1 MSLNT
6 DYAFIPSLMF
16 YPWHVAKFGVKIDGA
31 NPPEGSASFT
41 DKYKYVH
48 THTTNT
54 HTHTERYPHTYV
66 IVGVCIFSFRMPC
79 GPFREVMRLSNIQ
92 WRTHTH
98 IHVCLYRY
106 ADKALKLE
114 SK

>member
-1 MSLNT
+1 MWQSLALKLMGPTRRRVQHRSLTNT
-6 DYAFIPSLMF
+6 NTY
-16 YPWHVAKFGVKIDGA
+16 
-31 NPPEGSASFT
+31 
-41 DKYKYVH
+41 
-48 THTTNT
+48 THTPQTRT
-54 HTHTERYPHTYV
+54 HTERERYPHTYV

-98 IHVCLYRY
+98 TNVRVCLYGC